1 MKKLFLLIYLSL
13 FLAES
18 CALAAVPKK
27 EVKRGNSLFS
37 KGNYK
42 DALKQYEDALVKSPD
57 SDVVNYNLGA
67 ALYKTEDYEA
77 AINHFEK
84 SLSTENK
91 VLEKKSS
98 YNIGNAKYKFGI
110 TKEESNLEA
119 AVALVEQSLPSY
131 ERALEL
137 DPKDEDAKYNY
148 EFVKKELERLKEKLK
163 KEEKAQSQK
172 QTGYGEN
179 KDSEK
184 KAGEEEEAK
193 DEPGGKEKKK
203 EEKAKDEEKR
213 GEDKNTLEENKQ
225 AEDRAGKEEKPSEKE
240 SSGEIAGEKKSPEE
254 VSEKEARMLLDNY
267 RDEEEPKRLYKE
279 NVPLRQM
286 PEPSKDW

>member
-1 MKKLFLLIYLSL
+1 MKRLFLLIILSL
-13 FLAES
+13 FLTES
-18 CALAAVPKK
+18 CIAAVPKK
-27 EVKRGNSLFS
+27 EVKKGNSLFS

-57 SDVVNYNLGA
+57 SNVVNYNLGA

-84 SLSTENK
+84 SLSTEDK
-91 VLEKKSS
+91 VLEEKSS

-110 TKEESNLEA
+110 TKEESNLKA
-119 AVALVEQSLPSY
+119 AVALVEQSLRGY

-137 DPKDEDAKYNY
+137 DPKDEDAKYNF

-163 KEEKAQSQK
+163 KEEKAQPQK
-172 QTGYGEN
+172 QGGYGEN
-179 KDSEK
+179 KDNEK
-184 KAGEEEEAK
+184 KAGEEGQAK
-193 DEPGGKEKKK
+193 DEPGGEEKKRG
-203 EEKAKDEEKR
+203 EEAKGEEKR
-213 GEDKNTLEENKQ
+213 GEEEKTLEENKQ

-240 SSGEIAGEKKSPEE
+240 SSGEIAGEKESPEE